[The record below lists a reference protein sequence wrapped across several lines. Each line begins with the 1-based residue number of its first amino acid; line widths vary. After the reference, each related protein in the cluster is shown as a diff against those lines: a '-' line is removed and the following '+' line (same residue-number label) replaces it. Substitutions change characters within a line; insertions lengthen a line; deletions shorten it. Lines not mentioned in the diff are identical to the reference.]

1 MRGNDEE
8 NKATFYL
15 GEFLFDDQFIDRHNT
30 ICQFFN
36 DIFTTNIGTFL
47 QKYLT
52 NKPYETEL
60 LPISFSYG
68 GKVISIESVGYYK
81 FIEFFIRKA
90 AHFFT
95 YFFLGAFLSLGLAT
109 YVKRMWIVIL
119 SSLILAGGY
128 AAFDEFHQMLTGDRT
143 PLIQDVILDSIGALC
158 GILLAVSCYYIF
170 QKTRTKK

>member
-1 MRGNDEE
+1 MKKTKRLFTWAN
-8 NKATFYL
+8 F
-15 GEFLFDDQFIDRHNT
+15 FLMISLLIVIILFVSSSMTYSQQT
-30 ICQFFN
+30 SVP
-36 DIFTTNIGTFL
+36 FL